1 MDTLYFATGNE
12 HKVRE
17 ARQILD
23 IPIEQIQVD
32 LEEPQ
37 TLDLEEI
44 IRQKALQAHRK
55 TQLPVIVEDTGL
67 EFTAWNGL
75 PGALIKWFLSTVG
88 NEGLLKMLSS
98 YDDRRATAVTA
109 VGFCDGSTLLVGR
122 GEISG
127 VIATE
132 CRGANGFGWDR
143 IFIPQGYQETF
154 AEMGADVKNQLS
166 MRRKAFEQL
175 RTKLP
180 NLD

>member
-1 MDTLYFATGNE
+1 MEILYFATGNE

-23 IPIEQIQVD
+23 IHVEQIQVD
-32 LEEPQ
+32 LEELQ

-44 IRQKALQAHRK
+44 VRQKALQAHRK

-67 EFTAWNGL
+67 EFAAWNGL
-75 PGALIKWFLSTVG
+75 PGALIKWFLKTVG
-88 NEGLLKMLSS
+88 NEGILKMLSA

-127 VIATE
+127 QIATE
-132 CRGANGFGWDR
+132 CRGSNGFGWDE
-143 IFIPQGYQETF
+143 IFIPEGYDLTF
-154 AEMGADVKNQLS
+154 SEMNTDVKNYLS
-166 MRRKAFEQL
+166 MRRRALEQL

-180 NLD
+180 NVD